1 MAGASFDDLGT
12 AFRHGNF
19 RPLYFFFGEEPFLM
33 DELQALLIEHA
44 LQPHERDFN
53 LEIVHGP
60 EAQVADVLARCA
72 AYPMMADRRVVIVRG
87 FESLAENR
95 AFQSYAERP
104 NPSAVVLLLCAGKP
118 NLTQHPYRALKQ
130 HAVWAEFKGLYD
142 RQMPGWVSERFKR
155 KGYRASAGAAQH
167 LAERVGPG
175 LRAAAN
181 EVDKLIA
188 YVGDSRE
195 VTEDDVVR
203 AAGHSHQAN
212 PFELQS
218 ALGRGD
224 DAGALAIAH
233 AILAQ
238 ASNRQGEA
246 IAVVA
251 ILASFV
257 TKLWKLTGC
266 RDAGVPEKD
275 WPGQVGVSPYFLREY
290 VTALRHFPPQRL
302 GFAFEAL
309 LAADGELKGGAE
321 RDPRTILTLTLRR
334 IARTA
339 PASRRRVAAG

>member
-1 MAGASFDDLGT
+1 MPSASFDDLTT

-19 RPLYFFFGEEPFLM
+19 RPLYFFYGEETFLM

-53 LEIVHGP
+53 LELLHGP

-72 AYPMMADRRVVIVRG
+72 AYPMMAERRVIIIRG
-87 FESLAENR
+87 FESLDDNR

-104 NPSAVVLLLCAGKP
+104 NPTAVVLLICASRP

-130 HAVWAEFKGLYD
+130 HAVSVEFKALYD
-142 RQMPGWVSERFKR
+142 RQMPGWVADRFKR
-155 KGYRASAGAAQH
+155 KGYRASAGAAQR

-188 YVGDSRE
+188 YVGESKEITDE
-195 VTEDDVVR
+195 DVVH
-203 AAGHSHQAN
+203 AAGQSHHAN
-212 PFELQS
+212 PFELQG

-238 ASNRQGEA
+238 ASDRKSET

-251 ILASFV
+251 ILTSFV

-266 RDAGVPEKD
+266 REAGVPERE
-275 WPGQVGVSPYFLREY
+275 WPSQVGVSPYFLREY
-290 VTALRHFPPQRL
+290 VSALRHFPPARL
-302 GFAFEAL
+302 GAAFDAL
-309 LAADGELKGGAE
+309 LAADDELKGGAE
-321 RDPRTILTLTLRR
+321 RDPRTIITLTLRR
-334 IARTA
+334 IARAA
-339 PASRRRVAAG
+339 PASRRRVNAA